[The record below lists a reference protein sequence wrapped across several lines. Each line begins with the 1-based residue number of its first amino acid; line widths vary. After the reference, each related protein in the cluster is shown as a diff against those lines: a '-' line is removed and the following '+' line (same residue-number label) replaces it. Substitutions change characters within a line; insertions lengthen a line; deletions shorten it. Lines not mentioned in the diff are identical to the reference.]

1 MWARSQP
8 MREDVTCVISP
19 LIGWC
24 HAQMIR
30 DSEWK
35 NGPCLGFI
43 IQTNG
48 KMRKIFFLLFYMD
61 FFRLLKAIFVS
72 AFWKAVWEY
81 DLNIWNVWSVVENDV
96 VEDLI
101 YIEYNV
107 EDLIYTKCWML
118 KIVIYITLVVD
129 IHVYMY
135 LLPCLSG
142 KVQFWLVCRIDCW
155 GEYISIAWCKTEVTP
170 VP

>member
-1 MWARSQP
+1 
-8 MREDVTCVISP
+8 
-19 LIGWC
+19 
-24 HAQMIR
+24 MI
-30 DSEWK
+30 
-35 NGPCLGFI
+35 
-43 IQTNG
+43 
-48 KMRKIFFLLFYMD
+48 FLLFYMD

-129 IHVYMY
+129 IYV
-135 LLPCLSG
+135 S
-142 KVQFWLVCRIDCW
+142 
-155 GEYISIAWCKTEVTP
+155 VTMSFRKST
-170 VP
+170 VLIGV